1 MPEHRILIIG
11 DSLFAETLASMLAR
25 AGQVSVVGTTS
36 TPEAAIPLLRKTCLD
51 AVIVAGIGDD
61 LSQDLGH
68 LLAAFPDL
76 PVIRADLNTDSVQVI
91 TSQRVSARPSDLLA
105 AIAALPVRR

>member
-1 MPEHRILIIG
+1 MRRIFIIG
-11 DSLFAETLASMLAR
+11 DSLFAETLAGMLAR
-25 AGQVSVVGTTS
+25 AGGVSVIGAS
-36 TPEAAIPLLRKTCLD
+36 ATPEAALPLLGRVCPD

-61 LSQDLGH
+61 PAQDLGH

-76 PVIRADLNTDSVQVI
+76 PVIRADLNADSVQVI

-105 AIAALPVRR
+105 AIAALPKRS